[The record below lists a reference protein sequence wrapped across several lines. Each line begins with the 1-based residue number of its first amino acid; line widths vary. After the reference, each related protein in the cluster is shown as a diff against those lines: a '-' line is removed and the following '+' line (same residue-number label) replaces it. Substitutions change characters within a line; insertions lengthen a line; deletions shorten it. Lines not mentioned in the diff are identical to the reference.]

1 MWIIRRYIL
10 REFIAYFLSCLLSLI
25 FIAVV
30 FAALAELKTL
40 DRVDGQRLF
49 FEAIL
54 SGIPLLIEIIT
65 PISVLLAT
73 ILTFIS
79 LSKSSEVIAMMAA
92 GVSLVKMVF
101 PVFAAGCVIGLF
113 GYLNQSY
120 LAPLWGADERTSM
133 VDSTPVNNSWQFYQE
148 RLFYFSGLAAKNQHV
163 DSSRIFEFDIQH
175 QINKVKVY
183 KQLVLD
189 DETWRIENGR
199 EVEIFENRPTTTPS
213 SEINIQKNT
222 FPFVFK
228 KELNHPKYA
237 GFSDIIMEI
246 NLKRQGAVNYES
258 DLFALYQKIAA
269 IMSIFVMILLAL
281 PFSLGSGR
289 KSNVRMGIV
298 FSIILGFCF
307 WLIDQIFVSFNSAGL
322 MSAEFAAFGANFLF
336 AVLALSLIYLRRV

>member
-10 REFIAYFLSCLLSLI
+10 REFVIYFLSCLLSLI

-30 FAALAELKTL
+30 FAALSELKTL
-40 DRVDGQRLF
+40 DMENGQRLF
-49 FEAIL
+49 VEAIL
-54 SGIPLLIEIIT
+54 SGIPLLIEIIS

-92 GVSLVKMVF
+92 GVSLAKMVF
-101 PVFAAGCVIGLF
+101 PIFAAGCVIGLL

-133 VDSTPVNNSWQFYQE
+133 VDSTPVNNSWQFYQG
-148 RLFYFSGLAAKNQHV
+148 RLFYFSGLTPKKKRVQ
-163 DSSRIFEFDIQH
+163 SSRIFEFNDQH
-175 QINKVKVY
+175 QMSKVKAY
-183 KQLVLD
+183 RQLELKH
-189 DETWRIENGR
+189 EFWRIGNGR
-199 EVEIFENRPTTTPS
+199 EVEINKNRPVNRQSPKNTF
-213 SEINIQKNT
+213 QKNE

-228 KELNHPKYA
+228 KELNHPKYS
-237 GFSDIIMEI
+237 GFADLIMEI
-246 NLKRQGAVNYES
+246 KLKRQGAVNYEA

-322 MSAEFAAFGANFLF
+322 MSAELAAFGANFLF
-336 AVLALSLIYLRRV
+336 AVLALSLIYFQRV

>member
-10 REFIAYFLSCLLSLI
+10 KEFIVYFLSCLLSLI

-92 GVSLVKMVF
+92 GVSLVKMVI
-101 PVFAAGCVIGLF
+101 PIIAAGCVIGLF

-133 VDSTPVNNSWQFYQE
+133 VDSTPVNNSWQFYQG
-148 RLFYFSGLAAKNQHV
+148 RLFYFSGLITKKNRV
-163 DSSRIFEFDIQH
+163 ESSRIFEFDDRH
-175 QINKVKVY
+175 QISKVKYY
-183 KQLVLD
+183 KQLNL
-189 DETWRIENGR
+189 ESELWRVKDGR
-199 EVEIFENRPTTTPS
+199 KVEIFENKPTIRPS
-213 SEINIQKNT
+213 SEITIQKNS

-237 GFSDIIMEI
+237 SFSDIIMEI
-246 NLKRQGAVNYES
+246 HLKRQGAVNYEA

-269 IMSIFVMILLAL
+269 IMSIFVMIMLAL

-289 KSNVRMGIV
+289 KSNVRLGIV

-307 WLIDQIFVSFNSAGL
+307 WLIDQIFISFNSAGL
-322 MSAEFAAFGANFLF
+322 MSAEIAAFGANFLF
-336 AVLALSLIYLRRV
+336 AMLAISFIYWQRV